1 MRAYYNEHDPFAAA
15 WLRNLI
21 ADGLIAPGDVDTR
34 DVRAVQPADLAGY
47 TQHHF
52 FAGIGG
58 WSYALR
64 LAGWPDD
71 RSVWTGSCPCQP
83 FSAAGKGKGFDD
95 ERHLWPAWFRLIR
108 ECRPPVVFGEQV
120 SSPNGLAWLDTVS
133 ADLEAEA
140 YALGAL
146 DLCAAGVGAP
156 HARQRLYF
164 VADTTSSGRRQ
175 GGKRRVP
182 TGQGSERPEGRRDR
196 ADGRTATEPSGLCAP
211 RAVADPAG
219 PRRRGRSVR
228 SQHRGGQA
236 PLCAHDAR
244 RTAGARQ
251 PERGCAGS
259 LADALRERRQGD
271 KRRARTGQQ
280 PLPARGSVVGHAASA
295 GLALGS
301 EPPARQGTLRL
312 EGPSAPAASHWSDVV
327 WLPCLDGRVR
337 PAPAGVFPLAHGV
350 PNRVGTLRGAGNAIV
365 PQIAAEFIAAY
376 MEVRA

>member
-1 MRAYYNEHDPFAAA
+1 MV
-15 WLRNLI
+15 LRPSARRLARRPI
-21 ADGLIAPGDVDTR
+21 CLDGLLPLPALSPLLA
-34 DVRAVQPADLAGY
+34 RARASTTNGTSGRRGSVSSASATLQSCLESKCRARMDSRGSTLFRLVWKRRPTLS
-47 TQHHF
+47 QRL
-52 FAGIGG
+52 I
-58 WSYALR
+58 YALR
-64 LAGWPDD
+64 ASARRMLVNDCTSWPTP
-71 RSVWTGSCPCQP
+71 R
-83 FSAAGKGKGFDD
+83 AAD
-95 ERHLWPAWFRLIR
+95 
-108 ECRPPVVFGEQV
+108 
-120 SSPNGLAWLDTVS
+120 
-133 ADLEAEA
+133 
-140 YALGAL
+140 GAK
-146 DLCAAGVGAP
+146 
-156 HARQRLYF
+156 
-164 VADTTSSGRRQ
+164 